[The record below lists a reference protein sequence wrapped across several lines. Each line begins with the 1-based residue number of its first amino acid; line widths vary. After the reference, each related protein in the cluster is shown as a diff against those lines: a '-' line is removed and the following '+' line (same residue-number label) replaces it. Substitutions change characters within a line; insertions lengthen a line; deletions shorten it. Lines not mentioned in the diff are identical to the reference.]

1 MNPRVAVAA
10 LSFSAAGLICLALH
24 EGFRDTAYQDS
35 VNVTT
40 IGFGST
46 EGVKRG
52 DKITV
57 ERGLVKLAGDV
68 SKHEAGLRKCVGDVP
83 LYQREWDGLVSLTF
97 NVGVGAV
104 CGSSIPRKLRA
115 GDYAAA
121 CRTILDF
128 DKVRN
133 CSKPKVRNPRTG
145 AMECPLVPLRGL
157 TIRRQSEYRTCIG
170 QGA

>member
-1 MNPRVAVAA
+1 MNPRIVVAA
-10 LSFSAAGLICLALH
+10 LSLSASGLIGIALH
-24 EGFRDTAYQDS
+24 EGFRDEAYQDS

-52 DKITV
+52 DRITV

-83 LYQREWDGLVSLTF
+83 MHQYEWDAMVSLTF

-104 CGSSIPRKLRA
+104 CSSSIPDKLRA
-115 GDYAAA
+115 GEYAAA
-121 CRTILDF
+121 CRTMLDF
-128 DKVRN
+128 DKVRD
-133 CSKPKVRNPRTG
+133 CSKPRVLNKKTG
-145 AMECPLVPLRGL
+145 KWECPLVPLRGL

-170 QGA
+170 QQ